1 MADFLKDLPT
11 VNRDNFTKINHDSSH
26 RNSTGKK
33 NMYVPT
39 KDIPSDQVIVTEK
52 TNILLRY
59 LHQQWDKK
67 AAATKKRGG
76 ESAQEE
82 VASKKPR
89 LEAIPDTSNT
99 NGAGPSRV
107 GIMRGGGLPLPSLHN
122 VHAPSTSHHLPP
134 AYGAPQQAPSR
145 SSYANQL

>member
-1 MADFLKDLPT
+1 
-11 VNRDNFTKINHDSSH
+11 
-26 RNSTGKK
+26 
-33 NMYVPT
+33 MYVPT

-76 ESAQEE
+76 ESVQEE
-82 VASKKPR
+82 VANKKPR

-99 NGAGPSRV
+99 NGAGPSRGV
-107 GIMRGGGLPLPSLHN
+107 GVVRPGGVPISSHQFAMLPSS
-122 VHAPSTSHHLPP
+122 STHHLPP
-134 AYGAPQQAPSR
+134 AYGAAPQAPGR
-145 SSYANQL
+145 SINSYANQL

>member
-82 VASKKPR
+82 VANKKPR

-99 NGAGPSRV
+99 NGAGPSRST
-107 GIMRGGGLPLPSLHN
+107 GAMGRGGLPLPTL
-122 VHAPSTSHHLPP
+122 HAPSTSHHLPP
-134 AYGAPQQAPSR
+134 AYGAPQQAPPR